1 MSLRARIVIA
11 SILLTATAA
20 TPSCK
25 SDNAQPQA
33 PTYPEKD
40 HDAEA
45 ARLLGTPD
53 WYRHAIFYEV
63 DVRSFSDSNGDGIG
77 DLKGLQSRLS
87 YLKELGVDALWLMPV
102 MPSPFKDSG
111 YDVADYDAI
120 AKEYGTLADF
130 DALVAAAHGLG
141 IRVFMD
147 LVLNHTSDAHAWFQD
162 SKTSKTNPHADYYV
176 WSDTA
181 GRADIGCGTYGSQFG
196 SSAWTLAPER
206 NQYYFHRFYP
216 GQPDLNYKSP
226 EVVKATLDAAK
237 FWMDRSV
244 DGFRC
249 DVIGLLVETAQGCDM
264 VPETVAY
271 IKQLRALLDGYKDRA
286 MVAESTNFSTTL
298 AYYGSGSDMFHM
310 AFDFGY
316 GYLWGGV
323 MKSTSAAD
331 VVKPFQSAAS
341 QYPKGSQEALVIGS
355 HDVARAYTS
364 ANRVQSRWQRA
375 ALLQLTMPGTP
386 FIYYGEELALRPG
399 TQTVVDGRDTARTP
413 MLWDASPNHGFSTVA
428 PWIAF
433 GPEADSTNVEAEQKD
448 PDSDYGFYKQ
458 LLAMRRGREAFGTG
472 SLKIVPADDPSVLY
486 FERAST
492 DETYVI
498 VMSMDEGDAH
508 TATISGVELPGD
520 AQRLLGN
527 ATLTRTGADA
537 TIAVAAASYGV
548 FRVR

>member
-1 MSLRARIVIA
+1 MSLRARIAITSLVF
-11 SILLTATAA
+11 TAATA

-25 SDNAQPQA
+25 SDNAQPLA

-40 HDAEA
+40 HAAEA
-45 ARLLGTPD
+45 ARFLGTPD

-87 YLKELGVDALWLMPV
+87 YLKDLGVDALWLMPV

-111 YDVADYDAI
+111 YDVSDYDAI

-226 EVVKATLDAAK
+226 AVVKATLDAAK

-271 IKQLRALLDGYKDRA
+271 IKQLRALLDSYKDRA
-286 MVAESTNFSTTL
+286 MVAESTNFSTTR

-331 VVKPFQSAAS
+331 VVKPFENAAS
-341 QYPKGSQEALVIGS
+341 QYPHGAQEALVIGS

-364 ANRVQSRWQRA
+364 ANRVQSRWRRA

-413 MLWDASPNHGFSTVA
+413 MLWDASQNHGFSTAA

-433 GPEADSTNVEAEQKD
+433 GPEADITNLEAEQKD
-448 PDSDYGFYKQ
+448 PGSDYVFYKQ
-458 LLAMRRGREAFGTG
+458 LLAMRHGREAFGTG

-486 FERAST
+486 FERASA

-498 VMSMDEGDAH
+498 VMSMDEGDTH
-508 TATISGVELPGD
+508 TATIPGVALPGD
-520 AQRLLGN
+520 AQRLLGD
-527 ATLTRTGADA
+527 ASLTRSGADA
-537 TIAVAAASYGV
+537 TVTVAAASYGV

>member
-1 MSLRARIVIA
+1 MCAG
-11 SILLTATAA
+11 LL
-20 TPSCK
+20 SCK
-25 SDNAQPQA
+25 SDSTSAPS

-40 HDAEA
+40 HAAEA

-53 WYRHAIFYEV
+53 WYRHAVFYEI

-77 DLKGLQSRLS
+77 DLQGVRSKLP
-87 YLKELGVDALWLMPV
+87 YLKDLGVDALWLMPI

-130 DALVAAAHGLG
+130 DALLSDAHAQG

-147 LVLNHTSDAHAWFQD
+147 LVLNHTSDQHAWFQD

-181 GRADIGCGTYGSQFG
+181 GRSDVGCGTYGPQFG

-226 EVVKATLDAAK
+226 DVVAATLAAAK
-237 FWMDRSV
+237 FWMDRNV

-249 DVIGLLVETAQGCDM
+249 DVIALLVETATGCDM
-264 VPETVAY
+264 VPDTVAY
-271 IKQLRALLDGYKDRA
+271 IKKLRALLDGYPNRA
-286 MVAESTNFSTTL
+286 MVAESTNFTTTA
-298 AYYGSGSDMFHM
+298 AYYGSGSDMFSM
-310 AFDFGY
+310 AFDFGF

-331 VVKPFQSAAS
+331 VAKPFVNAQ
-341 QYPKGSQEALVIGS
+341 QYPKGAQEALVIGS
-355 HDVARAYTS
+355 HDVARAYTT
-364 ANRVQSRWQRA
+364 ANHVQSRWRRA
-375 ALLQLTMPGTP
+375 ALLTLTMPGTP
-386 FIYYGEELALRPG
+386 FIYYGDELGLRPG
-399 TQTVVDGRDTARTP
+399 TQVIVDGRDTARTP

-428 PWIAF
+428 PWIAY
-433 GPEADSTNVEAEQKD
+433 GAEADTINVDVEKND
-448 PDSDYGFYKQ
+448 PTSDYVFYKQ
-458 LLAMRRGREAFGTG
+458 LLALRRGREAFGTG
-472 SLKIVPADDPSVLY
+472 TLKVVAADDPSILY
-486 FERAST
+486 FERASG
-492 DETYVI
+492 DETYVV
-498 VMSMDEGDAH
+498 VMSMDESDTH
-508 TATISGVELPGD
+508 TGTIPGVSLPGD
-520 AQRLLGN
+520 AQRLFGD
-527 ATLTRTGADA
+527 ATLTRNGVDA
-537 TIAVAAASYGV
+537 SVTINAASYGI

>member
-1 MSLRARIVIA
+1 MSPRLLLAPLLLIA
-11 SILLTATAA
+11 GTAI
-20 TPSCK
+20 PSCK
-25 SDNAQPQA
+25 SDASSPQA

-40 HDAEA
+40 HAAES

-53 WYRHAIFYEV
+53 WYRHAVFYEI

-77 DLKGLQSRLS
+77 DLQGVKSRLP
-87 YLKELGVDALWLMPV
+87 YLKDLGVDALWLMPI

-111 YDVADYDAI
+111 YDVADYNAI

-130 DALVAAAHGLG
+130 DALLAEAHSQG

-181 GRADIGCGTYGSQFG
+181 GRGDIGCGTYGPQFG
-196 SSAWTLAPER
+196 SSAWTLAPDR

-226 EVVKATLDAAK
+226 AVVDATLAAAK
-237 FWMDRSV
+237 FWMDRNV

-249 DVIGLLVETAQGCDM
+249 DVIALLVETAQGCDM

-271 IKQLRALLDGYKDRA
+271 IKKLRALLDGYKDRA
-286 MVAESTNFSTTL
+286 MVAESTNFSTTA

-310 AFDFGY
+310 TFDFGY

-323 MKSTSAAD
+323 MKSASAAD
-331 VVKPFQSAAS
+331 VVKPFQSAAT
-341 QYPKGSQEALVIGS
+341 QYPKGAQEALVIGS
-355 HDVARAYTS
+355 HDVSRAYTA
-364 ANRVQSRWQRA
+364 ANRVQSRWRRA

-399 TQTVVDGRDTARTP
+399 TQIVVDGRDTARTP
-413 MLWDASPNHGFSTVA
+413 MLWDKSPNHGFSTAA
-428 PWIAF
+428 PWIGF
-433 GPEADSTNVEAEQKD
+433 GAEADATNLEVEQND
-448 PDSDYGFYKQ
+448 PASDYAFYKQ
-458 LLAMRRGREAFGTG
+458 LLAVRRGREAFGTG
-472 SLKIVPADDPSVLY
+472 TLKIVPADDPSVLY
-486 FERAST
+486 FERASG

-498 VMSMDEGDAH
+498 VMSMDESDSH
-508 TATISGVELPGD
+508 TATVPAVALPGD
-520 AQRLLGN
+520 AQRLFGD
-527 ATLTRTGADA
+527 ATLTRSGADA
-537 TIAVAAASYGV
+537 TVTVASASYGI